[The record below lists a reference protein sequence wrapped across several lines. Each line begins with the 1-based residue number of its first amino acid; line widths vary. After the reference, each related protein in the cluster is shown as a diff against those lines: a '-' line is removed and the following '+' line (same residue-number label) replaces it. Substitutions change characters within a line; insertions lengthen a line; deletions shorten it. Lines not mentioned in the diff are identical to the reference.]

1 MTSLHTEPHPALRHV
16 ASTSTTTTTP
26 ISPFPGERIEAVPV
40 STVLDTITAVVHA
53 REAQANWSHTT
64 LAHRA
69 EILNRYH
76 DLVLERQDL
85 LLDVIQRETGKARGH
100 AMEEIFHVAMI
111 ARFYATDGRAALKH
125 DSRAGAIPVFT
136 DVEVHHQPKGVVGI
150 ISPWNYPFSLAICD
164 ALPAVMAGNA
174 VVLKP
179 DLQTLWSA
187 LHAVDL
193 LVEAGL
199 PEGVVTVVVGDGPDI
214 GGALIDEV
222 DYVCFTGSTAT
233 GRRVAAQVASRLI
246 GMSLELGGKN
256 PMIVCA
262 DANLEKFL
270 DIAVR
275 SCFTSAGQ
283 LCVSTERM
291 FVAREI
297 YPQFLAALVERTRS
311 LTLGASLGWGYDVGS
326 LTTAAHAGRVQA
338 AIARAIEEGA
348 KVVTGG
354 TLRTDI
360 GPLVF
365 EPTVLTG
372 VSPTMSVA
380 VDEVFGPCVVVTPF
394 DSVDEA
400 ISMANDS
407 EYGLS
412 ASVITSD
419 LVLGSRIAEQIRCG
433 SVNVNESYA
442 AAFGSVS
449 SPMGGMSQSGYG
461 RRHGAE
467 GILRFTEPQTI
478 AIQRGLTIS
487 PHFGRTDSQWAG
499 IMTKALNLM
508 KKLWIR

>member
-1 MTSLHTEPHPALRHV
+1 MTALHTEPHPALRHV
-16 ASTSTTTTTP
+16 VTSSGQTTTP
-26 ISPFPGERIEAVPV
+26 VSPFPGEHIEAVPV
-40 STVLDTITAVVHA
+40 STVLDTITAVVRA
-53 REAQANWSHTT
+53 REAQANWSQTSLT
-64 LAHRA
+64 HRA
-69 EILNRYH
+69 DILNRYH
-76 DLVLERQDL
+76 DLVLEKQEL

-100 AMEEIFHVAMI
+100 AMEEIFHVAMVS
-111 ARFYATDGRAALKH
+111 RFYATDGRAALKN
-125 DSRAGAIPVFT
+125 DSRAGAIPVLT
-136 DVEVHHQPKGVVGI
+136 EVAVHHQPKGVVGI
-150 ISPWNYPFSLAICD
+150 ISPWNYPFSLSICD
-164 ALPAVMAGNA
+164 TLPAVMAGNT

-193 LVEAGL
+193 LVQAGL
-199 PEGVVTVVVGDGPDI
+199 PEGVVTVVVGDGPEI

-233 GRRVAAQVASRLI
+233 GRQVAAQVASRLI

-262 DANLEKFL
+262 DANLDKFL

-291 FVAREI
+291 FIAREI
-297 YPQFLAALVERTRS
+297 YPQFVSALVERTRA
-311 LTLGASLGWGYDVGS
+311 LTLGASIGWGYEVGS
-326 LTTAAHAGRVQA
+326 LTTAAHAERVEA
-338 AIARAIEEGA
+338 AIQRAVDEGA
-348 KVVTGG
+348 HVETGG
-354 TLRTDI
+354 RLRTDI
-360 GPLVF
+360 GPLVY

-380 VDEVFGPCVVVTPF
+380 IDEVFGPCVVVTPF
-394 DSVDEA
+394 DSIDEA
-400 ISMANDS
+400 IAMANDS

-419 LVLGSRIAEQIRCG
+419 LVSGERIAEKIKCG

-442 AAFGSVS
+442 AAFGSIS
-449 SPMGGMSQSGYG
+449 SPMGGMGQSGYG
-461 RRHGAE
+461 RRHGDE

-487 PHFGRTDSQWAG
+487 PHFGRTDSQWASV
-499 IMTKALNLM
+499 MTKALNLM
-508 KKLWIR
+508 KRLWIR

>member
-1 MTSLHTEPHPALRHV
+1 VTAVHTEPHPALRHV
-16 ASTSTTTTTP
+16 VSTSGDTTTP
-26 ISPFPGERIEAVPV
+26 VSPFPGERIDAIPV
-40 STVLDTITAVVHA
+40 STILDTITAVA
-53 REAQANWSHTT
+53 RARDAQPNWAQTT

-76 DLVLERQDL
+76 DLVLEKQEL

-100 AMEEIFHVAMI
+100 AMEEILHIAMI
-111 ARFYATDGRAALKH
+111 SRFYATNGRSALKH
-125 DSRAGAIPVFT
+125 DSRAGVIPVLT

-150 ISPWNYPFSLAICD
+150 ISPWNYPFSLSICD
-164 ALPAVMAGNA
+164 ALPAVMAGNT

-179 DLQTLWSA
+179 DMQTLWSA

-193 LVEAGL
+193 LVQAGL
-199 PEGVVTVVVGDGPDI
+199 PEGVVTIVVGTGPVI
-214 GGALIDEV
+214 GGALIEEV

-233 GRRVAAQVASRLI
+233 GRQVATQVAGRLI

-262 DANLEKFL
+262 DANLDKFL

-275 SCFTSAGQ
+275 SCFSSAGQ
-283 LCVSTERM
+283 LCVATERM
-291 FVAREI
+291 YIAREI
-297 YPQFLAALVERTRS
+297 YPQYLAALIERTRA
-311 LTLGASLGWGYDVGS
+311 LTLGASIGWGYDVGS
-326 LTTAAHAGRVQA
+326 LTTAAHADRVQA
-338 AIARAIEEGA
+338 AIARAIAEGA
-348 KVVTGG
+348 KIEIGG
-354 TLRTDI
+354 KLRTDL

-365 EPTVLTG
+365 EPTVVTG
-372 VSPTMSVA
+372 VLPTMSIA

-394 DSVDEA
+394 DSIDEA
-400 ISMANDS
+400 VAMANDS

-419 LVLGSRIAEQIRCG
+419 LVAGARIAEQIKCG
-433 SVNVNESYA
+433 SVNVNESFA

-449 SPMGGMSQSGYG
+449 APMGGMGKSGFG
-461 RRHGAE
+461 RRHGNE

-487 PHFGRTDSQWAG
+487 PHFGRTDSQWASVL
-499 IMTKALNLM
+499 TKMLNLM